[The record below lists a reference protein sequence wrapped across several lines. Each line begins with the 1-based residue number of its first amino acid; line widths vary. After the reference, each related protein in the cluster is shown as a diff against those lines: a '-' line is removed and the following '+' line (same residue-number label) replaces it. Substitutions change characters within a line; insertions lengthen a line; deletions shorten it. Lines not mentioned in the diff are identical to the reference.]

1 MSAEEQRP
9 STPEKKRKSPPAT
22 LAKLGHSDE
31 EYLFCAATGL
41 PLRQAFFLDRGT
53 DTWPVCSP
61 FVGALM
67 IHNLTEYIRSPGFDD
82 IPEGREPPSQ
92 KQLVIMWN
100 RLCKVGPMVDKSL
113 TPCNF
118 SPQPFLERC
127 AAVKGNMGMQR
138 KFTDELK
145 KALEKAPFV
154 YKASSGDPFLPF
166 HFSCESFDPTV
177 PETAAKV
184 AELLKIG
191 NAFEKEWGWRCV
203 DLLKT
208 AEQIREKR
216 KRHPRLYYVEKKE
229 GGKTDLFTFPKLEEA
244 YEKATSLMEGR
255 TFDVRVSVN
264 PREITV
270 NGYKKD
276 DAYQEI
282 QWRRGQV
289 IIQIFRDK
297 ELLKKAF
304 ELEV

>member
-1 MSAEEQRP
+1 MSLEEQRP
-9 STPEKKRKSPPAT
+9 STPEKKKKSPPAT

-31 EYLFCAATGL
+31 EYLFCAATGV
-41 PLRQAFFLDRGT
+41 PLRHAFFLDRGT

-67 IHNLTEYIRSPGFDD
+67 IHNLTEFIRSPGFDD
-82 IPEGREPPSQ
+82 VPEGREPPSQ

-100 RLCKVGPMVDKSL
+100 RLCKVGSMVDGSL

-118 SPQPFLERC
+118 APKPFLERC

-154 YKASSGDPFLPF
+154 YKPSSGDAFLPLQ
-166 HFSCESFDPTV
+166 FSCDSFDPTLPV
-177 PETAAKV
+177 LAAQM
-184 AELLKIG
+184 AELCKMAY
-191 NAFEKEWGWRCV
+191 AFEQEWGWRCA
-203 DLLKT
+203 DLIKT
-208 AEQIREKR
+208 PEQIREKR
-216 KRHPRLYYVEKKE
+216 KRHPKLYYVEKKE
-229 GGKTDLFTFPKLEEA
+229 GGPSELFTFPSLAEA
-244 YEKATSLMEGR
+244 YEKATALMEGR
-255 TFDVRVSVN
+255 TFDVRVSAN

-289 IIQIFRDK
+289 IIQIYRDI

-304 ELEV
+304 LAEV